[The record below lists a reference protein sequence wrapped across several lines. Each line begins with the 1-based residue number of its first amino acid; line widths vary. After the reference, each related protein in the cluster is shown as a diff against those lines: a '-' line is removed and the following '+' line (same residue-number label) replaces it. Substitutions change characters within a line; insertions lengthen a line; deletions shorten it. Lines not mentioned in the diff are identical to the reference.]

1 MRKIA
6 LLFTLFVTV
15 LVWLLPAAPAQAQL
29 VQTFVSGLGSD
40 GNPCTIT
47 QPCQHFQAAVNAT
60 AAGGEVDAL
69 DPGDYGS
76 FTISHAITIEGQ
88 GWSYVAPPASG
99 PGNPTAIIINAGTG
113 DTIKIRGVLLDG
125 FDIPASIGIIF
136 NSGGRLEI
144 TDSVVG
150 NFNNNEIIVYATTA
164 MSLLISN
171 TIVRGPGVGISL
183 NANASG
189 ATITGVFD
197 KLTLDGAGVFAGA
210 FYAALNLSITNSHVD
225 NVDMTSV
232 PVYLEGSSPNA
243 ISTVI
248 LKNVTLNQDIYGV
261 LLLGNANVYLSRVTQ
276 TAPAGSTSTSGVQ
289 FLSPNNAAFSDG
301 TNHFTGP
308 IVGGTLSPWPSQ

>member
-1 MRKIA
+1 MHKIA
-6 LLFTLFVTV
+6 LLLTLRVTV
-15 LVWLLPAAPAQAQL
+15 LVCLLPAAPAQAQST
-29 VQTFVSGLGSD
+29 QTFVSGVGSD
-40 GNPCTIT
+40 SNPCTIT

-69 DPGDYGS
+69 DPADYGP
-76 FTISHAITIEGQ
+76 FIISHAITIAGE
-88 GWSYVAPPASG
+88 GWSYVAPPATG
-99 PGNPTAIIINAGTG
+99 PGNPTAITINAGAG

-125 FDIPASIGIIF
+125 FDVPASIGIVF

-150 NFNNNEIIVYATTA
+150 NFNNNEIIVYSATA

-189 ATITGVFD
+189 ATITGVLD
-197 KLTLDGAGVFAGA
+197 KVALDGASVYAGA
-210 FYAALNLSITNSHVD
+210 FYAALNLSISNSYID
-225 NVDMTSV
+225 NVGSTSV
-232 PVYLEGSSPNA
+232 PVYLGGSSPSA

-261 LLLGNANVYLSRVTQ
+261 YLLGNTNVYLSHVTQ
-276 TAPAGSTSTSGVQ
+276 TAPAGSASTSGVE
-289 FLSPNNAAFSDG
+289 FLTANGAAFSDG
-301 TNHFTGP
+301 TNYFSGP
-308 IVGGTLSPWPSQ
+308 IVGGTLSSWPPQ